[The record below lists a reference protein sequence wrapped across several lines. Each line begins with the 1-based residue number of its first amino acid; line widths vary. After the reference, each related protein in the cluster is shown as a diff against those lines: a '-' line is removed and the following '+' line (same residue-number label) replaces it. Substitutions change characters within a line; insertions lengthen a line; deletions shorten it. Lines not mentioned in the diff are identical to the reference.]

1 MGKLVY
7 DGITLLNKSFPPV
20 VIISIY
26 NFMIVITDIL
36 LMMILGSIIKAAKK
50 EHIIFHR
57 VYTRWING
65 ERIITI
71 HRINK

>member
-1 MGKLVY
+1 MEKLVY

-50 EHIIFHR
+50 EHIIFHH
-57 VYTRWING
+57 V
-65 ERIITI
+65 
-71 HRINK
+71 